1 MLKKTLSICLCVQG
15 LIFFAHRCQARS
27 PKTTLKFGGAGLD
40 NNTARVLFHRPSTVV
55 QYWYTEYTEYTGL
68 VSPNIFQLTC
78 KLDHL
83 LETVRAF
90 SLSLSLSLS
99 LSPQITSVT
108 KSLSELPIACLV
120 CFTFFFVSASPSIS
134 RSPSS
139 SSVDPRPQGLSC
151 DALPCENRNGPKYGL
166 SVRSK
171 QVSYPSASYIFTRKI
186 RKTRSYLSQHPG
198 PLNG

>member
-1 MLKKTLSICLCVQG
+1 MLKKTLSNCLCVQG

-99 LSPQITSVT
+99 PQITSVT

-120 CFTFFFVSASPSIS
+120 CFTFFLFLHLPAFLAPRQVLLLIQDHKACPVTPCRVKIAMVRNMACLCAQSK
-134 RSPSS
+134 
-139 SSVDPRPQGLSC
+139 SVIHLLHTFSHEKLEKHVHIFHNILGL
-151 DALPCENRNGPKYGL
+151 
-166 SVRSK
+166 
-171 QVSYPSASYIFTRKI
+171 
-186 RKTRSYLSQHPG
+186 
-198 PLNG
+198 